1 MSFKI
6 IPAPVFEK
14 ELKKI
19 SAKYPS
25 FKSDFRDFLDS
36 IANDPTQGIS
46 LGNNCYKIRLAIT
59 GKGRGKSGGAR
70 IITHIKI
77 IRAEIFLISIYDKS
91 SRENISIAEIN
102 ERIKDLNY

>member
-6 IPAPVFEK
+6 ILAPVFEK
-14 ELKKI
+14 ELKKN

-25 FKSDFRDFLDS
+25 FKSDFRLFLDS
-36 IANDPTQGIS
+36 LVKDPTQGIS
-46 LGNNCYKIRLAIT
+46 LGNNCYKIRLAGP
-59 GKGRGKSGGAR
+59 GKGRGKSGGAT

-77 IRAEIFLISIYDKS
+77 IGAEKSLISIFDKS

>member
-6 IPAPVFEK
+6 IPEPVFEK

-25 FKSDFRDFLDS
+25 FKSDFRHFLDLLAKDQ
-36 IANDPTQGIS
+36 IQGIS
-46 LGNNCYKIRLAIT
+46 LGNNCYKIRLAIAD
-59 GKGRGKSGGAR
+59 KGRGKIGGAR

-77 IRAEIFLISIYDKS
+77 IRAEIF
-91 SRENISIAEIN
+91 
-102 ERIKDLNY
+102 